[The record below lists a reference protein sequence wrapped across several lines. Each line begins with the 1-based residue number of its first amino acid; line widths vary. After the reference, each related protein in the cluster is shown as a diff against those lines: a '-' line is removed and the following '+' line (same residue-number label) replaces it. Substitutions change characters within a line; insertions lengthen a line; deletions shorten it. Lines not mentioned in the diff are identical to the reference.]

1 MEPTAGEDEKLIKPL
16 SIEAIVALILA
27 LFNLGLDQAEIHIL
41 LISWFSVAAC
51 IVLSLDA
58 ARRTKWAAKVGYRSN
73 RFISACGAIVIVF
86 LGAGVLLSI
95 HKKTSDNSSVAVR
108 QPENRATP
116 VENSKISSPA
126 PSREKRKAPS
136 VPTPRV
142 VPPPFSNPAPQP
154 ITQSV
159 GSVDCGNALNC
170 AGVNTGQQT
179 VNVNGPIPRHIPES
193 EKIQLATCLGAHP
206 GTIVEVDG
214 ILGDSES
221 LDLANEWLTLFRKA
235 GWKTPEG
242 ISQIVPMN
250 KFAGTV
256 FHVHGHL
263 DGNSNPVFDSD
274 VAGRGIP
281 VCFVGKHFAG
291 GKGLYYSSS
300 IDVDHISIA
309 VGYEE

>member
-1 MEPTAGEDEKLIKPL
+1 
-16 SIEAIVALILA
+16 
-27 LFNLGLDQAEIHIL
+27 
-41 LISWFSVAAC
+41 
-51 IVLSLDA
+51 
-58 ARRTKWAAKVGYRSN
+58 
-73 RFISACGAIVIVF
+73 
-86 LGAGVLLSI
+86 
-95 HKKTSDNSSVAVR
+95 
-108 QPENRATP
+108 
-116 VENSKISSPA
+116 
-126 PSREKRKAPS
+126 
-136 VPTPRV
+136 
-142 VPPPFSNPAPQP
+142 
-154 ITQSV
+154 
-159 GSVDCGNALNC
+159 
-170 AGVNTGQQT
+170 
-179 VNVNGPIPRHIPES
+179 
-193 EKIQLATCLGAHP
+193 
-206 GTIVEVDG
+206 VEVDG